1 MLSSLQASLDTLL
14 PVCVTV
20 CQPGVIHLLSE
31 SSSHILTYAHKRTCW
46 TQTDTNTQTD
56 SLFPPTRHIR
66 NVHRVSATLVPCVLK
81 DRKTIL
87 YNLQRSFFPPVSL

>member
-56 SLFPPTRHIR
+56 TVCFHLHGTYVMYTECLQPWSLVF
-66 NVHRVSATLVPCVLK
+66 
-81 DRKTIL
+81 
-87 YNLQRSFFPPVSL
+87 